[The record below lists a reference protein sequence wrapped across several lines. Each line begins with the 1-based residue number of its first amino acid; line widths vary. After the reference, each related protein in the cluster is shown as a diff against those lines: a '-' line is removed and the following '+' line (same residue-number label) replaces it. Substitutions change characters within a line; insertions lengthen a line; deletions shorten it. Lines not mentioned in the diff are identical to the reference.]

1 MKKFLLI
8 ALVSTGLALASAS
21 SWAKGGSVQ
30 IFQDKGFGGQVLKVK
45 AGKDITDMLQVGFN
59 DTCSSVKYNV
69 PSGWTAILYTD
80 SNFKGRQYPMGGY
93 SSASEMGDFEDKCSS
108 IQWVRQ

>member
-8 ALVSTGLALASAS
+8 ALISAGLALVSAS

-30 IFQDKGFGGQVLKVK
+30 IFQHKGFSGQVLKVRV
-45 AGKDITDMLQVGFN
+45 GKDITDLLQVGFN
-59 DTCSSVKYNV
+59 DTCSSVKYNI

-80 SNFKGRQYPMGGY
+80 SGFKGRQYPMSGY
-93 SSASEMGDFEDKCSS
+93 SSASEMGTFEDKCSS

>member
-8 ALVSTGLALASAS
+8 ALVSAGLALASAS

-30 IFQDKGFGGQVLKVK
+30 IFEDKGFSGQVLKVRV
-45 AGKDITDMLQVGFN
+45 GKDVRDMLQVGFN
-59 DTCSSVKYNV
+59 DNCSSVQYNI

-80 SNFKGRQYPMGGY
+80 GNFKGRQYPMVGS
-93 SSASEMGDFEDKCSS
+93 SSASDMGTFEDKCSS